1 MGDLIAPGGVL
12 VLSGILEEQIGE
24 MVTKISE
31 HGLQVIEQRMINDW
45 VAIVVQK

>member
-12 VLSGILEEQIGE
+12 VLSGILEEQIEE

-31 HGLQVIEQRMINDW
+31 HGLRVIEQRMINDW
-45 VAIVVQK
+45 AAIVVQK